1 LIGWYLQNYPE
12 TSIELHTS
20 TQHIDLAASQIDLA
34 LRGGGVLDAGLIT
47 RQLLRKD
54 IIAVAHPT
62 YLEKLGILQKI
73 EKLTFHSCLLGFVT
87 ESMLRI
93 RGLLAMG
100 ARLRVAGFA
109 SNDLVSLLSA
119 TLRALGIALLPRCFI
134 QTDLENQRLIP
145 VLEGKVGIPVSL
157 LASLVRLEA
166 HGSKST

>member
-87 ESMLRI
+87 ESVLRI
-93 RGLLAMG
+93 RGLLTMG
-100 ARLRVAGFA
+100 AR
-109 SNDLVSLLSA
+109 
-119 TLRALGIALLPRCFI
+119 C
-134 QTDLENQRLIP
+134 E
-145 VLEGKVGIPVSL
+145 
-157 LASLVRLEA
+157 
-166 HGSKST
+166 